1 MKRNLPHD
9 RYYHVYRSSD
19 EPRRG
24 NLLSTLLVLI
34 LIVVAVF
41 LGIGALPYAQKALSS
56 YAPAPT
62 TVIIATQRPITTG
75 GGRTTTNP
83 APAAAPIS
91 NPNVANS
98 DAEADALYAT
108 AVAAQSAP
116 APDPNAYNPDKP
128 ALPAAI
134 VLPTISAAQAESYAN
149 RGSGGCAEG
158 QVFVPRVGCHTPG
171 SGGAMPGSV
180 GAP

>member
-1 MKRNLPHD
+1 M
-9 RYYHVYRSSD
+9 SD
-19 EPRRG
+19 EEYRTLVAASLRNERPHRS
-24 NLLSTLLVLI
+24 NLLSTLLILI
-34 LIVVAVF
+34 LIAVGAILLVA
-41 LGIGALPYAQKALSS
+41 ALPYAQKALSS
-56 YAPAPT
+56 YVPAPT
-62 TVIIATQRPITTG
+62 TVIIATQRPSTTG
-75 GGRTTTNP
+75 GGRTTTTNP
-83 APAAAPIS
+83 APVSAPID

-98 DAEADALYAT
+98 PAEADALYAT

-116 APDPNAYNPDKP
+116 APDPNAITYDKP

-134 VLPTISAAQAESYAN
+134 AMPTISAAQAESYSN